1 MTNIYKVR
9 VRPLTHKENGLIE
22 PLSSNNFNSDAS
34 LTSTPS
40 KAPLRT
46 SRRIIDVLDDR
57 VLIFDPPDND
67 PTRSFQS
74 QTFIRPGTK
83 RYKDQRYAFDKVFAE
98 SSSQSQVF
106 SETTLPLIDGI
117 LDGYNATVFAY
128 GATGCGKTHTISGT
142 PEDPGIIIRTM
153 NELFQRIKDVETTF
167 NVQISLS
174 YLEIYNEMIR
184 DLLASPNA
192 PTPRSGLA
200 LQESA
205 GHKISVAGL
214 SEHHPKTPEEVINM
228 VIEGNRRRT
237 QSPTMANA
245 TSSRS
250 HAVLQINVKKRQV
263 GHDSE
268 QCATLSI
275 IDLAGSERASAT
287 QNSGKRM
294 TEGANINKSL
304 LALGNCI
311 NALCEGVKGHIPYRN
326 SKLTRL
332 LKFSLG
338 GNCRT
343 VMVSF
348 NY

>member
-1 MTNIYKVR
+1 
-9 VRPLTHKENGLIE
+9 
-22 PLSSNNFNSDAS
+22 
-34 LTSTPS
+34 
-40 KAPLRT
+40 
-46 SRRIIDVLDDR
+46 
-57 VLIFDPPDND
+57 
-67 PTRSFQS
+67 
-74 QTFIRPGTK
+74 
-83 RYKDQRYAFDKVFAE
+83 
-98 SSSQSQVF
+98 
-106 SETTLPLIDGI
+106 
-117 LDGYNATVFAY
+117 
-128 GATGCGKTHTISGT
+128 
-142 PEDPGIIIRTM
+142 
-153 NELFQRIKDVETTF
+153 
-167 NVQISLS
+167 
-174 YLEIYNEMIR
+174 MIR
-184 DLLASPNA
+184 DLLAPPDSKA
-192 PTPRSGLA
+192 PRSGLA

-214 SEHHPKTPEEVINM
+214 SEHHPDSPEQVLLMILD
-228 VIEGNRRRT
+228 GNKKRT
-237 QSPTMANA
+237 MSPTMANA

-343 VMVSF
+343 VMVCRGVIVMPHSNTF
-348 NY
+348 TDRLCLSLLAALRRHAEHTQVCQSRQEYQDKSVQEHHQRRSTCA

>member
-1 MTNIYKVR
+1 M
-9 VRPLTHKENGLIE
+9 
-22 PLSSNNFNSDAS
+22 
-34 LTSTPS
+34 
-40 KAPLRT
+40 
-46 SRRIIDVLDDR
+46 
-57 VLIFDPPDND
+57 IFDPPDND
-67 PTRSFQS
+67 PARSFQN
-74 QTFIRPGTK
+74 QGFTRPGTK
-83 RYKDQRYAFDKVFAE
+83 RYKDQRYAFDKVFGE
-98 SSSQSQVF
+98 PTSQENVF
-106 SETTLPLIDGI
+106 YETTLPLIDGV

-153 NELFQRIKDVETTF
+153 NELFTRIQQVETTY
-167 NVQISLS
+167 NVQVSLS

-184 DLLASPNA
+184 DLLAPPDA
-192 PTPRSGLA
+192 KTPRSGLA

-205 GHKISVAGL
+205 AQKISVAGL
-214 SEHHPKTPEEVINM
+214 SEHHPSSPEQVLAMILD
-228 VIEGNRRRT
+228 GNKKRT
-237 QSPTMANA
+237 MSPTMANA

-263 GHDSE
+263 GHDAE

-343 VMVSF
+343 VMVSLI
-348 NY
+348 NRWCNSLTSVDRLCITLLATL